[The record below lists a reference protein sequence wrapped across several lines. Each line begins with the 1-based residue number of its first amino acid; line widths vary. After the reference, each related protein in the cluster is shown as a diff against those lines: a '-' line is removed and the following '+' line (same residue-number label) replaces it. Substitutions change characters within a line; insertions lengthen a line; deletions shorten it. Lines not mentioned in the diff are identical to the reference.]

1 VAQSVTR
8 PARRL
13 SPVARYTIGLAVPFL
28 SVIPTVPLL
37 ARLPIAPFGVPLA
50 LLWLFAC
57 IPLTSVCLAILW
69 ITDDRHL
76 PDEEIVAHY
85 DDGGPSGQ

>member
-1 VAQSVTR
+1 VAQPVTPR
-8 PARRL
+8 ARKL
-13 SPVARYTIGLAVPFL
+13 SPFARYTIGLAVPFL

-57 IPLTSVCLAILW
+57 IPLTSACLAIVW
-69 ITDDRHL
+69 FAHDRHI
-76 PDEEIVAHY
+76 PDEQIVAQY
-85 DDGGPSGQ
+85 DDSERPRP

>member
-1 VAQSVTR
+1 MPPER
-8 PARRL
+8 GL
-13 SPVARYTIGLAVPFL
+13 SSFARYTIGLAVPFL

-57 IPLTSVCLAILW
+57 IPLTSACLAIVW
-69 ITDDRHL
+69 FRHDRHL
-76 PDEEIVAHY
+76 PDEQIVAHY
-85 DDGGPSGQ
+85 DDGERPQR